1 MAEYKH
7 GIRVFE
13 TDTQLEQPAMGY
25 AGLQVVIGTA
35 PINLAKNP
43 RAVTNKLILCRDF
56 DSAKNE
62 LGFSENYKDYTLCQ
76 SMHASFRLSA
86 VAPVVF
92 INVLDPAKHKSNVP
106 EKTVS
111 VVNKKAALNEKD
123 ILLDTLVVKA
133 GSDTLANS
141 TDYVAVFAEDG
152 TVIITLI
159 PGSTHDGATEL
170 KITADK
176 INPAAVTV
184 ADIVGGYDAVHGKE
198 TGIELV
204 RRVFPSFGIV
214 PGLLLAP
221 GWSHDKTVAAAL
233 QGKCEKINGKF
244 RSMCLIDI
252 STVTAA
258 KYTDVG
264 RTKEQMGATSKYA
277 ICFYPA
283 AKTGGK
289 VVALSAIAGA
299 MCSKLDIENN
309 DIPVKSISNKIVN
322 IDSACLADGT
332 EVMFDEIEG
341 NIVNAEGVVTVIN
354 QVGLR
359 LWGNDTAAYPGT
371 IDPKDRWISVRRMFN
386 WYENGFITR
395 FLDRVD
401 EPANYKMIE
410 SFIDSENIAGN
421 ALVADDKLAGAKFE
435 FNPEDNPVSQILS
448 GEIKFKEKIAPYI
461 PGQYIE
467 NTFSFDPRMIE
478 SAIGGG
484 E

>member
-25 AGLQVVIGTA
+25 AGLQVVVGTA

-43 RAVTNKLILCRDF
+43 RNTTNKLILCRDF

-76 SMHASFRLSA
+76 SMHMSFRVLG

-92 INVLDPAKHKSNVP
+92 INVLDPVKHKVSMS
-106 EKTVS
+106 EKTVN
-111 VVNKKAALNEKD
+111 VVNKKAELNEKD
-123 ILLDTLVVKA
+123 ILLDTLVVKS
-133 GSDTLANS
+133 GSNTLANN
-141 TDYVAVFAEDG
+141 TDYLAFFKEDG
-152 TVIITLI
+152 TVVITLI
-159 PGSTHDGATEL
+159 PGSAHDSSTEL

-198 TGIELV
+198 TGVELV
-204 RRVFPSFGIV
+204 RRVFPALGIV

-233 QGKCEKINGKF
+233 QGKCEKVNGKF
-244 RSMCLIDI
+244 RCMCLIDI
-252 STVTAA
+252 STVTAS

-264 RTKEQMGATSKYA
+264 RAKAQMGVTSKYA
-277 ICFYPA
+277 ICLYPA
-283 AKTGGK
+283 AKTRGK
-289 VVALSAIAGA
+289 VVALSAVAGA
-299 MCSKLDIENN
+299 LCTRLDIDNS
-309 DIPVKSISNKIVN
+309 DIPVRSISNKVVA

-341 NIVNAEGVVTVIN
+341 NAINAEGVVTIIN

-359 LWGNDTAAYPGT
+359 LWGNETAAYPST
-371 IDPKDRWISVRRMFN
+371 VDPKDRWISVRRMFN

-401 EPANYKMIE
+401 EPANYKMVE
-410 SFIDSENIAGN
+410 SFIDNENITGN
-421 ALVADDKLAGAKFE
+421 ALVADDKLAGARFE
-435 FNPEDNPVSQILS
+435 FDPEDNPVSQILA
-448 GEIKFKEKIAPYI
+448 GEIKFKEKIAPYT